1 MRSAFQMAGL
11 VLFNLE
17 NPDEDM
23 IVYDESDY
31 VRFEGGFCGQYFAFA
46 ANKSDESTFGLVDI
60 DEAACLNEYTS
71 RDNFLLSAD
80 RRGIYLSDSNL
91 LVRFEPDTLKETE
104 LAYTDNGEYFRF
116 FCWN

>member
-1 MRSAFQMAGL
+1 
-11 VLFNLE
+11 
-17 NPDEDM
+17 M

-71 RDNFLLSAD
+71 RDNFCCLQT
-80 RRGIYLSDSNL
+80 G
-91 LVRFEPDTLKETE
+91 
-104 LAYTDNGEYFRF
+104 GEYIFLTVT
-116 FCWN
+116 CW